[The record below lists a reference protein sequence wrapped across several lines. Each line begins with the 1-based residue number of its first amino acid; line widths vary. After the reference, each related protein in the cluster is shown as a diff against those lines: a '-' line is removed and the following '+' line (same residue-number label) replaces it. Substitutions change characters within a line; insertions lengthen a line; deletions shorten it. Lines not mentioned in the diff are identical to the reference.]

1 MEEKQKLKNSDKKK
15 IEMKQKNQINP
26 EPKIE
31 TIKKNEIKPKLK
43 PKANETKPINNS
55 DIPN

>member
-1 MEEKQKLKNSDKKK
+1 
-15 IEMKQKNQINP
+15 MKQKNQINP

-43 PKANETKPINNS
+43 PKLNETKPINNS
-55 DIPN
+55 DIQIEPKSKKS